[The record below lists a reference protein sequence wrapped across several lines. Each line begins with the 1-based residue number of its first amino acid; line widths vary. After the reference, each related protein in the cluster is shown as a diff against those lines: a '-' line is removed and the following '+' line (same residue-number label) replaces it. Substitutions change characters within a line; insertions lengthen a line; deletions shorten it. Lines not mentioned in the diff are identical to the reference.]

1 MCENE
6 ETKSGKGETPGIQVQ
21 EVMDWGINGSVVT
34 GFQNSEFS
42 KQSVHF
48 MNQAQ
53 LQEKVFNPQDFKQ
66 VYNAD
71 KISLKLMRLI
81 VNFYRENRA
90 VFALTHHPI
99 KEESS
104 KLIMQKNLVEINK
117 KALKLRVSELRF
129 QSAFDQSDN
138 ETTKQC
144 FWLNILNFMTLY
156 KLAEIKLT
164 KPEVLK
170 KLTDYSMWQSFMI
183 GNEIEITGHK
193 LSQYDIFHSILR
205 QQQ

>member
-1 MCENE
+1 
-6 ETKSGKGETPGIQVQ
+6 
-21 EVMDWGINGSVVT
+21 MDCGINGSVVT

-48 MNQAQ
+48 MHQAQ
-53 LQEKVFNPQDFKQ
+53 LQEKMMLNPQDFKQ

-90 VFALTHHPI
+90 VFDLTHRPI
-99 KEESS
+99 QQEDS

-129 QSAFDQSDN
+129 
-138 ETTKQC
+138 
-144 FWLNILNFMTLY
+144 
-156 KLAEIKLT
+156 
-164 KPEVLK
+164 
-170 KLTDYSMWQSFMI
+170 
-183 GNEIEITGHK
+183 
-193 LSQYDIFHSILR
+193 
-205 QQQ
+205 

>member
-1 MCENE
+1 
-6 ETKSGKGETPGIQVQ
+6 
-21 EVMDWGINGSVVT
+21 MDWGINGSVVT

-71 KISLKLMRLI
+71 KISLKLLRLI

-129 QSAFDQSDN
+129 
-138 ETTKQC
+138 
-144 FWLNILNFMTLY
+144 
-156 KLAEIKLT
+156 
-164 KPEVLK
+164 
-170 KLTDYSMWQSFMI
+170 
-183 GNEIEITGHK
+183 
-193 LSQYDIFHSILR
+193 
-205 QQQ
+205 